1 MPDVDCTSVDER
13 NALVRWWQDRAKP
26 FMQYTH
32 WGYPEY
38 FEETPFGTSVRAH
51 QRAQISSGWAAR
63 LVLYQY
69 DFCDGGVTLN
79 PSGQRRLKDLATGF
93 DCWSH
98 HRLLIEATPDRPQ
111 LAAAR
116 RNHVTKMLHDSGIP
130 AHVEVGTPTGF
141 MPTGDEAL
149 LMNMNLLRQVRS
161 GGGTSACPRAAVE
174 AEHSPRGTAKV
185 RKADNRVSRG
195 ATGSGVVLECGG
207 LTPLSFCVSFAF
219 CTIAVGVAERKKGTA
234 KAASSHRTPKK
245 QNAGLQ
251 PCGEVAVAAET

>member
-1 MPDVDCTSVDER
+1 MIHSRSVLGLVAGMMVWCAVAARADDPPQSVLRQPSNADNGPPGFPAADEPAWIPDVDCTGVDER

-38 FEETPFGTSVRAH
+38 FEETPFGTSVRAN

-93 DCWSH
+93 ECWSH
-98 HRLLIEATPDRPQ
+98 HRLLIEATPERPQ

-161 GGGTSACPRAAVE
+161 GGGTVGMSSGGGGGGGQSSGNGE
-174 AEHSPRGTAKV
+174 
-185 RKADNRVSRG
+185 
-195 ATGSGVVLECGG
+195 GSEGG
-207 LTPLSFCVSFAF
+207 
-219 CTIAVGVAERKKGTA
+219 
-234 KAASSHRTPKK
+234 
-245 QNAGLQ
+245 Q
-251 PCGEVAVAAET
+251 